1 MLVRVSC
8 GVGAFCIHLAWSV
21 LAEEGDF
28 RRASRAA
35 RHPEDDWVG
44 CRSRPGFEKP
54 KEVLKLEKEIKKV
67 VSFIETHSIRGEIA
81 GKDQIGAEERTF
93 FDNAPSVSLM

>member
-54 KEVLKLEKEIKKV
+54 KEVLKSWKRK
-67 VSFIETHSIRGEIA
+67 
-81 GKDQIGAEERTF
+81 
-93 FDNAPSVSLM
+93 